1 MKKMILLL
9 VVFLVLTGAEGQ
21 RGRKKKVEV
30 VHQVE
35 VLLVYLA
42 VPIDLDIVTEDIT
55 LVQSN
60 VLAILIQTVI

>member
-9 VVFLVLTGAEGQ
+9 VVFLVLSEAEGQ
-21 RGRKKKVEV
+21 RGRKKVEV

-55 LVQSN
+55 LVQNN
-60 VLAILIQTVI
+60 VLAILI

>member
-1 MKKMILLL
+1 MKKMILML
-9 VVFLVLTGAEGQ
+9 VMFLVMGVAEGQ
-21 RGRKKKVEV
+21 RGRKAEEV
-30 VHQVE
+30 AHQAE

-60 VLAILIQTVI
+60 LLAILIQAVI